1 MIPIH
6 LIHTPSIIPS
16 RPSTSCY
23 PTSYCVSCLFDTPL
37 CIIYDFHH
45 VNSQRQQTNRL
56 RSEGE
61 RRQPKAPILRYDFI
75 FEYSAITNIFQGI
88 FTAFSEGKVPSNE
101 QIDVAL
107 NSFLRSRALGTPSKN
122 LSREGQELVQDVK
135 QVINEAK
142 KLLLSKNQGNLIQ
155 EFVWDAQG
163 ISGGNARTPN
173 APVDKA
179 TARQHGDEALDGLKT
194 LGRLILSNGQFRKL
208 LDDALV
214 LARDVAGDAAQEA
227 ANKVNPSED
236 RLKSIDEPAE
246 DNTWHDVPHASD
258 LKQKASDTYQS
269 NKPFSRE
276 DAKQAAREGADTAQ
290 QHPTNDQ
297 QAGRAGANNAA
308 QNLRQKAEAN
318 VPEETK
324 ENVRNASSAVQQ
336 KSKNYLSKKM
346 PQERREQTVYRLK
359 KMIVEIQGHSDCE

>member
-1 MIPIH
+1 MK
-6 LIHTPSIIPS
+6 
-16 RPSTSCY
+16 
-23 PTSYCVSCLFDTPL
+23 
-37 CIIYDFHH
+37 
-45 VNSQRQQTNRL
+45 
-56 RSEGE
+56 E
-61 RRQPKAPILRYDFI
+61 
-75 FEYSAITNIFQGI
+75 
-88 FTAFSEGKVPSNE
+88 
-101 QIDVAL
+101 
-107 NSFLRSRALGTPSKN
+107 
-122 LSREGQELVQDVK
+122 
-135 QVINEAK
+135 VINEAK

-163 ISGGNARTPN
+163 ISGGNATTPN

-208 LDDALV
+208 LDDALI

-227 ANKVNPSED
+227 ANKVNPDED
-236 RLKSIDEPAE
+236 RLKRIDEPAE
-246 DNTWHDVPHASD
+246 DDTWHDVPNISREDMKKRASD
-258 LKQKASDTYQS
+258 AYQT

-290 QHPTNDQ
+290 QHPSSDNR
-297 QAGRAGANNAA
+297 QAGRAGASNAA
-308 QNLRQKAEAN
+308 STLRDKAEAN

-324 ENVRNASSAVQQ
+324 ENVRNASSAAQQ

-359 KMIVEIQGHSDCE
+359 KMIVEIQGHSDCKFTASR